1 MGSVFQWTKA
11 YSVQVQALDRQ
22 HQKLFDTVNELD
34 EALSRGCGNAV
45 VEDVLKRL
53 VEYTVSHFAAEEKLM
68 DSSGFPGLAAHR
80 TKHQELTRKVGAFQ
94 QEYKAGNRNVPT
106 ALMLFLQNW
115 LKDHILAT
123 DKKYSEFLNAKG
135 IH

>member
-22 HQKLFDTVNELD
+22 HQRLFDTVNELD
-34 EALSRGCGNAV
+34 EALARGCGNAV

-53 VEYTVSHFAAEEKLM
+53 VEYTVSHFAAEEKVM
-68 DSSGFPGLAAHR
+68 ETNGFPGLAAHR
-80 TKHQELTRKVGAFQ
+80 AKHRELTQKVGAFQ
-94 QEYKAGNRNVPT
+94 TEYKTGNRNVPT

-115 LKDHILAT
+115 LKEHILGT